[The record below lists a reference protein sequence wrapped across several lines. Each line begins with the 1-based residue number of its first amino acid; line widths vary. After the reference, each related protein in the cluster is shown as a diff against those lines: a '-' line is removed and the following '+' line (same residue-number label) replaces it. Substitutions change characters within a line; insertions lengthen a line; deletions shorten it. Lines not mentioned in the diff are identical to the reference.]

1 MPRILYSNIV
11 IISVRWSMLP
21 ARISPRQG
29 PHDSIQSVAN
39 VPSVI
44 ISSTGI
50 SSVADTLLVIGVP
63 LVVDPLS
70 VVDVLLVVGN

>member
-11 IISVRWSMLP
+11 IISARWSMLP

-50 SSVADTLLVIGVP
+50 SSVIGVP

-70 VVDVLLVVGN
+70 VVDVLPVVGN